1 MKSDVK
7 SPTGPQMQSERS
19 TKQTSVGVTGSDLS
33 EAGDRTTLNSDD
45 NSIQLLTKQALQSPE
60 VRQGKVEAIR
70 QSVSSGEYQVDPGKI
85 ADAMIA
91 SEDE

>member
-1 MKSDVK
+1 M
-7 SPTGPQMQSERS
+7 
-19 TKQTSVGVTGSDLS
+19 GSDLS
-33 EAGDRTTLNSDD
+33 EAGDRTTLNSDGK
-45 NSIQLLTKQALQSPE
+45 SIQLLTKQALQSPE

-70 QSVSSGEYQVDPGKI
+70 QSVSSGQYEVDPGKI